1 MNKKMPNKPPT
12 HDPHTGDLNPEYEK
26 LTGEPNPLAPIMI
39 SKGRNKKG
47 MDWGPKNPV
56 IYTSVTEGDPNL
68 QQVPELGVHD
78 ESEVML
84 MIDHKNG
91 QITVDILDDRY
102 ESQML
107 VIEKWG
113 GKLQVRVWANSED
126 LDGGGMYFASSPYI
140 IDFNET
146 EPEEAK

>member
-1 MNKKMPNKPPT
+1 MITKGPNKQ
-12 HDPHTGDLNPEYEK
+12 
-26 LTGEPNPLAPIMI
+26 
-39 SKGRNKKG
+39 G
-47 MDWGPKNPV
+47 MDWGPRSPV
-56 IYTSVTEGDPNL
+56 IYTSVTEGDPDL
-68 QQVPELGVHD
+68 QQVPALGVKD

-84 MIDHKNG
+84 MIDHKDG
-91 QITVDILDDRY
+91 QIIVDILDDRY

-113 GKLQVRVWANSED
+113 GKLQVRVWANSDDMGES
-126 LDGGGMYFASSPYI
+126 GMYFASSPYI